1 MYRDDFISIV
11 ALSGPQ
17 VERLRKNLFKFFDQ
31 YNLKI
36 TIEAN
41 VKSTDFL
48 DISMNL
54 ETGIHRPFRK
64 EDSIPTY
71 INVNSNH
78 PPHIIKN
85 LPNMISKRISKLS
98 SNEEVFNQEANLY
111 NEGLRQA
118 GYTEKI
124 KYIHDVQPNR
134 QNRTRK
140 RNIIFFCPPWNDAL
154 ATNLG
159 RRFLELVDKCFKDT
173 WMAKLFNRNTVKV
186 SYSCTKNVK
195 SIITSNNMKLL
206 NPRGNDANNREC
218 NCRAGDVC
226 PVDGKCL
233 REGLV
238 YSCRVESNF
247 ETKSYIGVTKNTF
260 KERWNGHNYNAR
272 HISERTRTTLANHV
286 WSLKERSIPF
296 TETWAIEAYGQSYSP
311 EIGYC
316 NGCQIEKY
324 LIMKYFKSRNLV
336 NSRNEICFKCRHR
349 EGFLLTNN
357 RTV

>member
-1 MYRDDFISIV
+1 M
-11 ALSGPQ
+11 LLQ
-17 VERLRKNLFKFFDQ
+17 VGLRKNLFKFFDQ

-41 VKSTDFL
+41 VKFKDFL

-134 QNRTRK
+134 MMHWQQ
-140 RNIIFFCPPWNDAL
+140 IWVEDSLSLLI
-154 ATNLG
+154 
-159 RRFLELVDKCFKDT
+159 
-173 WMAKLFNRNTVKV
+173 
-186 SYSCTKNVK
+186 NV
-195 SIITSNNMKLL
+195 
-206 NPRGNDANNREC
+206 
-218 NCRAGDVC
+218 
-226 PVDGKCL
+226 
-233 REGLV
+233 
-238 YSCRVESNF
+238 
-247 ETKSYIGVTKNTF
+247 
-260 KERWNGHNYNAR
+260 
-272 HISERTRTTLANHV
+272 
-286 WSLKERSIPF
+286 LKIHGWPS
-296 TETWAIEAYGQSYSP
+296 
-311 EIGYC
+311 
-316 NGCQIEKY
+316 Y
-324 LIMKYFKSRNLV
+324 LIETL
-336 NSRNEICFKCRHR
+336 
-349 EGFLLTNN
+349 
-357 RTV
+357 